1 VTLAI
6 AALIGLL
13 LFTAIGQLLFKYGTT
28 SGNVKLTLAGFGSLA
43 AATVSSFLALRTLG
57 IGLVYLS
64 MGLTHILIMLGSWY
78 LLGESISRQRVLGSV
93 LVVAGIF
100 AYAISL

>member
-1 VTLAI
+1 MTFAI

-13 LFTAIGQLLFKYGTT
+13 LFTAAGQLLFKYGTT
-28 SGNVKLTLAGFGSLA
+28 SGNLRYTFVGFGFLA
-43 AATVSSFLALRTLG
+43 AATVSSFLALKTLG

-78 LLGESISRQRVLGSV
+78 LLDESISRQRVLGSV
-93 LVVAGIF
+93 LVITGIF
-100 AYAISL
+100 TYALSL

>member
-1 VTLAI
+1 MTGAI

-13 LFTAIGQLLFKYGTT
+13 VFTAVGQLLFKHGTT
-28 SGNVKLTLAGFGSLA
+28 DGGVVHTVSGFGFLA
-43 AATVSSFLALRTLG
+43 AATVCSFLALRTLG

-64 MGLTHILIMLGSWY
+64 MGLTHVLIVIGSWF
-78 LLGESISRQRVLGSV
+78 LLGEAINRQRVLGSLLV
-93 LVVAGIF
+93 LTGIV